1 MNLQNRLRS
10 LSSGLVGLRN
20 CIHDQQNGA
29 PAMEVA
35 ISVDN
40 GLNRVDSGSSLS
52 PLNGASVAFSTAATD
67 GSLIMNGIH
76 GNGVMASSSTV
87 PPTPPCSSATLTT
100 SAGLTENA
108 VNGTQQQSQSNQFP
122 HGRFNMKEK

>member
-35 ISVDN
+35 ISADN

-52 PLNGASVAFSTAATD
+52 PLNGASVAFSTASKRRYTAKRSLSRYNSAEESVAD
-67 GSLIMNGIH
+67 G
-76 GNGVMASSSTV
+76 
-87 PPTPPCSSATLTT
+87 
-100 SAGLTENA
+100 
-108 VNGTQQQSQSNQFP
+108 
-122 HGRFNMKEK
+122 K